1 MDAARFSADN
11 GRSPVAVT
19 ASSAGNFG
27 LRRRAQR
34 DAALEP
40 SGEVVE
46 SKKSAVT
53 AALCQR
59 SPKALHAAGFV
70 FHHVHHPL
78 PCQFMAD
85 RLPIYE
91 IEHEIIA
98 RLREDKRLILSA
110 PTGSGKSTQ
119 VPQMLLKHGLLGT
132 GQVVVLQPRRLAT
145 RLLAARVAS
154 ELGVKLGDEV
164 GYQIRFE
171 NVTSARTKIRFVTE
185 GVLLRQMIDDPQLRG
200 VSAIL
205 FDEFH
210 ERHLYGDITL
220 AQALDQQEKH
230 RPDLMLAVMSATL
243 NAGELERYLNEV
255 RRSAGVP
262 PAGSPSV
269 SLGGQTGGGT
279 PPEPAAEDGCATTHP
294 LRCSVLASEGRT
306 FPVEVEYLPHRVGA
320 NGPTVWELASEE
332 FSRYVNGGGEGDV
345 LVFMP
350 GGFEISQTIDAI
362 RNSREAKGFIVLP
375 LHGELQPRDQDAAV
389 ARYQQRKVVVATN
402 VAETSITID
411 GVRLVIDSGLARI
424 ARYDSNRGINTLLI
438 EKISQ
443 ANADQRTGRAG
454 RTAPGTCIRLWSRA
468 EHDERVPHEMP
479 EIRRLDLSEVVLTLK
494 ASGVEDLR
502 AFRWLEKPD
511 EISLT
516 HAEELLEDLGALK
529 AVAQASSP
537 AGSGG
542 VPAASSSNAGPGGP
556 SNPQAGTPALRIT
569 PIGRKMLAFPL
580 HPRYARM
587 LLAAQQYGCVYQ
599 ACLVAALT
607 QGRDL
612 LIRNAGKDVETA
624 REDLLGEKASSDF
637 WIVMRAWSFAFNNQF
652 RMDACRK
659 LGIHAITAKQVG
671 PLFDQFLRIAKDEG
685 LDTKPNEVR
694 DENLQKCILIGFSD
708 RVARRMDQGT
718 LRCELVH
725 GRRGVLAR
733 ESKVQSSPLFVVA
746 EIREIE
752 GRDREVNTILSLA
765 TAIEVEW
772 LKELFP
778 DDIKSEVHVQFDAQQ
793 KRVLAAELLRFRDL
807 ALAAKR
813 IDPPPADAAAR
824 LLADEILAGRL
835 LLPNWDHHVEQW
847 LARLNLLCK
856 ECADLQLPAITED
869 DKKAIIEQLCH
880 GAVSYKDIKEREV
893 KPIVMSWLSQ
903 AQRELL
909 DKHAPERLTL
919 PNGRTPKV
927 NYEPGRAPF
936 ISLRIQELY
945 DVNQTPKIALG
956 RLPVTVHI
964 LTPGM
969 KPIQVTQDLA
979 NFWREHYP
987 KIKSELARK
996 YPKHFW
1002 R

>member
-1 MDAARFSADN
+1 M
-11 GRSPVAVT
+11 T
-19 ASSAGNFG
+19 
-27 LRRRAQR
+27 
-34 DAALEP
+34 E
-40 SGEVVE
+40 
-46 SKKSAVT
+46 
-53 AALCQR
+53 
-59 SPKALHAAGFV
+59 
-70 FHHVHHPL
+70 
-78 PCQFMAD
+78 

-91 IEHEIIA
+91 IERDIIA
-98 RLREDKRLILSA
+98 RLQADRRLILSA

-119 VPQMLLKHGLLGT
+119 VPQMLLKHGLLGD
-132 GQVVVLQPRRLAT
+132 GQVVILQPRRLAA

-154 ELGVKLGDEV
+154 ELGVKPGDEV

-171 NVTSARTKIRFVTE
+171 NCTSAKTKIRFVTE

-200 VSAIL
+200 VSALL

-220 AQALDQQEKH
+220 AQSLDLQEKH
-230 RPDLMLAVMSATL
+230 RPDLKIAVMSATL
-243 NAGELERYLNEV
+243 NAGELEKYL
-255 RRSAGVP
+255 
-262 PAGSPSV
+262 SP
-269 SLGGQTGGGT
+269 
-279 PPEPAAEDGCATTHP
+279 CAT
-294 LRCSVLASEGRT
+294 LSSEGRT
-306 FPVEVEYLPHRVGA
+306 FPVEIEYLPHRVGL
-320 NGPTVWELASEE
+320 NGPPVWEIAAEE
-332 FSRYVNGGGEGDV
+332 FSRFVNSGGAGDV

-350 GGFEISQTIDAI
+350 GGFEISQTIEAI
-362 RNSREAKGFIVLP
+362 RSTREAKGFIVLP
-375 LHGELQPRDQDAAV
+375 LHGELQPKDQDAAV

-411 GVRLVIDSGLARI
+411 GVRLVIDCGLARI
-424 ARYDSNRGINTLLI
+424 ARYDANRGINTLLI
-438 EKISQ
+438 DKISQ

-454 RTAPGTCIRLWSRA
+454 RTAPGKCVRLWSRA
-468 EHDERVPHEMP
+468 EQDERAPHEMP

-494 ASGVEDLR
+494 AAGVEDLR
-502 AFRWLEKPD
+502 KFRWLEKPD

-529 AVAQASSP
+529 VVGEASRLSNERTSRP
-537 AGSGG
+537 
-542 VPAASSSNAGPGGP
+542 SSSDQGRDARSLDRRDACPTTI
-556 SNPQAGTPALRIT
+556 SAIT

-587 LLAAQQYGCVYQ
+587 LLAAQDYGCVHQ

-612 LIRNAGKDVETA
+612 LIRNPGKEVESA
-624 REDLLGEKASSDF
+624 REDLFGEKASSDF
-637 WIVMRAWSFAFNNQF
+637 WILMRAWSYAFNNQF

-671 PLFDQFLRIAKDEG
+671 PLFDQFLRIAKAEG
-685 LDTKPNEVR
+685 LDTRPNETK
-694 DENLQKCILIGFSD
+694 DEALQKCILIGFSD
-708 RVARRMDQGT
+708 RVARRLDQGT
-718 LRCELVH
+718 LRSELVH

-733 ESKVQSSPLFVVA
+733 ESKVQHSPLFVVA
-746 EIREIE
+746 EIREVE

-765 TAIEVEW
+765 TAIETDW
-772 LKELFP
+772 LRELFP
-778 DDIKSEVHVQFDAQQ
+778 DDIKSELQVQFDAQQ

-824 LLADEILAGRL
+824 LLADEVLAGRL

-847 LARLNLLCK
+847 LARLNLLCQH
-856 ECADLQLPAITED
+856 CADLQLPAITDD

-893 KPIVMSWLSQ
+893 KPIVMSWLSHP
-903 AQRELL
+903 QRELL

-927 NYEPGRAPF
+927 NYEPGKSPF

-956 RLPVTVHI
+956 RVPVTVHI

-996 YPKHFW
+996 YPKHLW

>member
-1 MDAARFSADN
+1 MN
-11 GRSPVAVT
+11 G
-19 ASSAGNFG
+19 N
-27 LRRRAQR
+27 
-34 DAALEP
+34 
-40 SGEVVE
+40 
-46 SKKSAVT
+46 
-53 AALCQR
+53 
-59 SPKALHAAGFV
+59 
-70 FHHVHHPL
+70 
-78 PCQFMAD
+78 
-85 RLPIYE
+85 LPIYD
-91 IEHEIIA
+91 IERDIIA
-98 RLREDKRLILSA
+98 RLQHDRRLILSA

-119 VPQMLLKHGLLGT
+119 VPQMLLKHGVLDG
-132 GQVVVLQPRRLAT
+132 GQVVILQPRRLAA
-145 RLLAARVAS
+145 RLLAKRVAQ
-154 ELGVKLGDEV
+154 ELGVKLGEEV

-171 NVTSARTKIRFVTE
+171 NVTSAKTKIRFVTE
-185 GVLLRQMIDDPQLRG
+185 GVLLRQMIDDPKLSG
-200 VSAIL
+200 VSVLL

-220 AQALDQQEKH
+220 ARTLDLQEQH
-230 RPDLMLAVMSATL
+230 RPDLRLAVMSATL
-243 NAGELERYLNEV
+243 NAGELEKYL
-255 RRSAGVP
+255 AP
-262 PAGSPSV
+262 
-269 SLGGQTGGGT
+269 
-279 PPEPAAEDGCATTHP
+279 CAT
-294 LRCSVLASEGRT
+294 LSSAGRT
-306 FPVEVEYLPHRVGA
+306 FPVEVEYLPRRVGL
-320 NGPTVWELASEE
+320 NGPPVWELAAEE
-332 FSRYVNGGGEGDV
+332 FSRFVRSGGEGDV

-350 GGFEISQTIDAI
+350 GGFEISQTIEAI
-362 RNSREAKGFIVLP
+362 RHTSESKGHILLP
-375 LHGELQPRDQDAAV
+375 LHGELQPKDQDAAV
-389 ARYQQRKVVVATN
+389 ARYDQAKVVVATN

-411 GVRLVIDSGLARI
+411 GVRLVIDSGLARVG
-424 ARYDSNRGINTLLI
+424 RYDANRGINTLLI

-443 ANADQRTGRAG
+443 ANAEQRTGRAG
-454 RTAPGTCIRLWSRA
+454 RTAPGKCVRLWSSQ
-468 EHDERVPHEMP
+468 EHDERPPHEMP
-479 EIRRLDLSEVVLTLK
+479 EIRRLDLAEVVLTLK
-494 ASGVEDLR
+494 AAGVDDLR

-516 HAEELLEDLGALK
+516 HAEELLEDLGAIGHDK
-529 AVAQASSP
+529 KIMPV
-537 AGSGG
+537 
-542 VPAASSSNAGPGGP
+542 
-556 SNPQAGTPALRIT
+556 
-569 PIGRKMLAFPL
+569 GRKMLAFPL

-587 LLAAQQYGCVYQ
+587 LLAAQEYNCVHQ

-612 LIRNAGKDVETA
+612 LIRNPGRDAESA

-637 WIVMRAWSFAFNNQF
+637 WIVMRAWSYAANNQF
-652 RMDACRK
+652 RIDACRK
-659 LGIHAITAKQVG
+659 LGIHAVTARQVG
-671 PLFDQFLRIAKDEG
+671 PLFEQFLRIAKDEG
-685 LDTKPNEVR
+685 LDTRPNEVK
-694 DENLQKCILIGFSD
+694 DEALQKCILIGFSD

-733 ESKVQSSPLFVVA
+733 DSKVQHSPLFVAA
-746 EIREIE
+746 EIREVE

-778 DDIKSEVHVQFDAQQ
+778 EDIKSDVHVQFDARE
-793 KRVLAAELLRFRDL
+793 KRVLAAELLQFRDL

-824 LLADEILAGRL
+824 LLAEEILAGRL
-835 LLPNWDHHVEQW
+835 SLPNWDHSVEQW
-847 LARLNLLCK
+847 LARLNLLCQH
-856 ECADLQLPAITED
+856 CADLQLPAISDE
-869 DKKAIIEQLCH
+869 DKKHIVAELCH

-893 KPIVMSWLSQ
+893 KPVVMSWLSH

-919 PNGRTPKV
+919 SNGRTPKLS
-927 NYEPGRAPF
+927 YEAGKSPF

-956 RLPVTVHI
+956 RVPVTVHI

-996 YPKHFW
+996 YPKHLW